1 MILYHGSN
9 MSIDVID
16 LTKSKRYKDFGQA
29 FYLSAE
35 EEQARKMAIAKVIQ
49 FGGEESVTLFNF
61 EEACLSSAELQ
72 VKCFTEYS
80 REWAEFVF
88 NNRDENQDYLHEY
101 DIVYGPIADDYIGL
115 QIRDF
120 KRNNITFEQFL
131 ANIRY
136 HKGITFQYAFCTQ
149 KAIKQLVRL

>member
-1 MILYHGSN
+1 MILFHGSN
-9 MSIDVID
+9 IKIDVID
-16 LTKSKRYKDFGQA
+16 LTQSKRYKDFGQA

-35 EEQARKMAIAKVIQ
+35 EEQARKMAIAKVVQ
-49 FGGEESVTLFNF
+49 FGGEESVTSFDFN
-61 EEACLSSAELQ
+61 ESCLSSDEFQ

-88 NNRDENQDYLHEY
+88 NNRDENQDFSHEY
-101 DIVYGPIADDYIGL
+101 DIVYGPIADDYVGL

-149 KAIKQLVRL
+149 KAIEQLVRL

>member
-9 MSIDVID
+9 MMIDVID
-16 LTKSKRYKDFGQA
+16 LTMSKKYKDFGQA

-35 EEQARKMAIAKVIQ
+35 HEQARKMALAKVVQ
-49 FGGEESVTLFNF
+49 FGGEEAVTAF
-61 EEACLSSAELQ
+61 EWDEQCIVMHELKVLQ
-72 VKCFTEYS
+72 FTEYS

-88 NNRDENQDYLHEY
+88 NNRDENQDYQHPY

-120 KRNNITFEQFL
+120 KRKNITFEQFL
-131 ANIRY
+131 SNIRY
-136 HKGITFQYAFCTQ
+136 HKGITFQYAFCTT
-149 KAIKQLVRL
+149 KAIEQLVKL

>member
-9 MSIDVID
+9 IKIDVID
-16 LTKSKRYKDFGQA
+16 LTKSKRYKDFGQT

-35 EEQARKMAIAKVIQ
+35 EEQARKMAIAKVVQ
-49 FGGEESVTLFNF
+49 FGGEESVTSFNF
-61 EEACLSSAELQ
+61 NESCLSSNELQ
-72 VKCFTEYS
+72 IKCFTEYS

-88 NNRDENQDYLHEY
+88 NNRDENQDFSHEY
-101 DIVYGPIADDYIGL
+101 DIVYGPIAEDYIGL

-149 KAIKQLVRL
+149 KAIEQLIRL

>member
-1 MILYHGSN
+1 MILFHGSN
-9 MSIDVID
+9 IKIDVID

-29 FYLSAE
+29 FYLSTE
-35 EEQARKMAIAKVIQ
+35 EEQARKMAIAKVVQ
-49 FGGEESVTLFNF
+49 FGGEESVTSFDFN
-61 EEACLSSAELQ
+61 ESCLSSDEFQ

-88 NNRDENQDYLHEY
+88 NNRDENQDFSHEY
-101 DIVYGPIADDYIGL
+101 DIVYGPIADDYVGL

-149 KAIKQLVRL
+149 KAIEQLVRL

>member
-1 MILYHGSN
+1 MILFHGSN
-9 MSIDVID
+9 IKIDVID

-29 FYLSAE
+29 FYLSTE
-35 EEQARKMAIAKVIQ
+35 EEQARKMAIAKVVQ
-49 FGGEESVTLFNF
+49 FGGEESVTSFAFN
-61 EEACLSSAELQ
+61 ESCLSSNELQ

-88 NNRDENQDYLHEY
+88 NNRDENQDFLHEY

-149 KAIKQLVRL
+149 KAIEQLVRL